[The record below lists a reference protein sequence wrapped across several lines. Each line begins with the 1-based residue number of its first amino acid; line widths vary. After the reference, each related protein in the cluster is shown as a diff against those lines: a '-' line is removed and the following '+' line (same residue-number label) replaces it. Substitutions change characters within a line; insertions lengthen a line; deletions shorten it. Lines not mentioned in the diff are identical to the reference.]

1 MSQNQSGESTR
12 RTFLGT
18 AAAATAATAVNM
30 VASPTAGARDVVG
43 APVADQIKV
52 AQLSTGANDAG
63 KPVAA
68 TADWTQPA
76 AMAIPKGG
84 YFELQQGR
92 YGPIFPRTPACYGF
106 SVFAKVIP
114 GREQAFYDHAK
125 IMEKA
130 VKDNPH
136 VLDVLKL
143 HYAKWL
149 LIPVKDEIYMMY
161 QAIFDTDFD
170 KYTEDR

>member
-76 AMAIPKGG
+76 EMAIPNGG

-114 GREQAFYDHAK
+114 GRESK
-125 IMEKA
+125 PSMIM
-130 VKDNPH
+130 
-136 VLDVLKL
+136 
-143 HYAKWL
+143 
-149 LIPVKDEIYMMY
+149 
-161 QAIFDTDFD
+161 Q
-170 KYTEDR
+170 R

>member
-130 VKDNPH
+130 VKENPH
-136 VLDVLKL
+136 VLDR
-143 HYAKWL
+143 
-149 LIPVKDEIYMMY
+149 IC
-161 QAIFDTDFD
+161 T
-170 KYTEDR
+170 R